1 MSQPWYA
8 RLWPRSLA
16 GQMIA
21 LLLLAL
27 VAAQA
32 VSLAILWDERRH
44 AVRAAERAQVLSR
57 TLSIVRLLGET
68 PPELSPRIMETASGP
83 RLRYWLAPES
93 ALDPQDPEHRDSRV
107 RARLAG
113 LLEGSGAREVLV
125 RLEEPEGGAFA
136 FWRHGRKP
144 AWPKRLHD
152 DDDDDDDKD
161 DDEDGGREE
170 RFWRGWHEPHDGERP
185 PGRFR
190 RPPVSLTL
198 AVHLADG
205 RWLNAATVLPPPP
218 PGWARYTLTWLAVM
232 AVAITLI
239 VIVSV
244 RRITRPL
251 RALAEAAERLGRGE
265 AVPPLAEVGPD
276 DVRRTTRAF
285 NEMSARLH
293 RFVRDRTRMLGAISH
308 DLRTP
313 ITSLRLR
320 AEFVE
325 DPEIR
330 EKILE
335 TLAEMQEMI
344 DGVLA
349 FVREEAARE
358 DTRQVDLAALI
369 ASLCDDLADGGKDVR
384 FLEPEFKESG
394 AGKSVTRCRPVALKR
409 ALSNLIENA
418 VTYGERARVS
428 LAAGD
433 AAYEITVDDDGPG
446 IPEADLE
453 RVFEPFQRLDDSRSR
468 ETGGTGLGLAIA
480 RSILRGHGGDITL
493 ANRPGGGLRATLRL
507 PRTPGPA

>member
-1 MSQPWYA
+1 MSRPWTP

-21 LLLLAL
+21 LLLIAL

-32 VSLAILWDERRH
+32 ISLAILWDERRH

-68 PPELSPRIMETASGP
+68 PPELSARIMETASGP

-93 ALDPQDPEHRDSRV
+93 TLDPREPAHREGRV
-107 RARLAG
+107 RDRLAG
-113 LLEGSGAREVLV
+113 LLEGSGAGEVLV

-136 FWRHGRKP
+136 FWRKDRKP
-144 AWPKRLHD
+144 KWRDRFHDD

-161 DDEDGGREE
+161 DDEGREDHAWRDWKE
-170 RFWRGWHEPHDGERP
+170 RHHGPHER
-185 PGRFR
+185 GRFR

-198 AVHLADG
+198 AIHLADG

-218 PGWARYTLTWLAVM
+218 PGWARYTLTWLGVM

-239 VIVSV
+239 VIVCV
-244 RRITRPL
+244 RRITRPM

-265 AVPPLAEVGPD
+265 AVPPLPEVGPD
-276 DVRRTTRAF
+276 DVRDTTQAF

-358 DTRQVDLAALI
+358 DTRPVDLAALI

-384 FLEPEFKESG
+384 FLEPGDGEPDSG
-394 AGKSVTRCRPVALKR
+394 TAVTRCRPVALKR

-418 VTYGERARVS
+418 VTYGRQARVS
-428 LAAGD
+428 LADRGET
-433 AAYEITVDDDGPG
+433 YEIRIDDEGPG

-453 RVFEPFQRLDDSRSR
+453 RVFEPFQRLEASRSR

-493 ANRPGGGLRATLRL
+493 ANRPGGGLRASVRL
-507 PRTPGPA
+507 PAVT